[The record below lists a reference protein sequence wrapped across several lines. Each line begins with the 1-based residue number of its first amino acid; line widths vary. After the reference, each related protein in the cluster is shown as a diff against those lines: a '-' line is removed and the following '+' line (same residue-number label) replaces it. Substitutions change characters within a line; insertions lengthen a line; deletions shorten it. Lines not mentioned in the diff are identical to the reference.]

1 MLRSVK
7 TTLAAAC
14 VAAVAGA
21 AAVPA
26 GAQKTWDMPTPYSDT
41 TFHTV
46 NIRQFAEDV
55 ARATNGQL
63 RIQIHSAGSLIR
75 HPEIRNAVRGQQ
87 VPIGE
92 VFMSLLVN
100 DNAVFGIDA
109 QPFLATDYDAA
120 RRLWDAQRP
129 VVAEV
134 MQRQGLRPL
143 FAVPWPPQGLYT
155 KREINRIEDMRG
167 LKFRSNSAV
176 LDRFAQIAGAAP
188 TQVEAPDIPQ
198 AFATGAVEAMIT
210 SSSTGVDSKAWD
222 YLTHYY
228 DIQAWLPKNIVFVNE
243 RAFRR
248 LTEAQQTAV
257 VQAAEAAERRGWE
270 MSRQE
275 TETRTRQLRE
285 NGIRVSAPSPELV
298 AGLRRVGEQMIAEW
312 RQAAGAEGATVLQA
326 YGR

>member
-1 MLRSVK
+1 
-7 TTLAAAC
+7 
-14 VAAVAGA
+14 
-21 AAVPA
+21 
-26 GAQKTWDMPTPYSDT
+26 
-41 TFHTV
+41 
-46 NIRQFAEDV
+46 
-55 ARATNGQL
+55 
-63 RIQIHSAGSLIR
+63 
-75 HPEIRNAVRGQQ
+75 
-87 VPIGE
+87 
-92 VFMSLLVN
+92 
-100 DNAVFGIDA
+100 
-109 QPFLATDYDAA
+109 
-120 RRLWDAQRP
+120 
-129 VVAEV
+129 

-143 FAVPWPPQGLYT
+143 FSVPWPPQGLYA

-228 DIQAWLPKNIVFVNE
+228 DIQAWLPKNVVFVNE
-243 RAFRR
+243 RSFRR
-248 LTEAQQTAV
+248 LTEAQQAAV
-257 VQAAEAAERRGWE
+257 LQAAEAAERRGWE

-285 NGIRVSAPSPELV
+285 NGIQVNAPSPELV

-312 RQAAGAEGATVLQA
+312 RQAAGAEGAAVLQA

>member
-1 MLRSVK
+1 MLREMR

-26 GAQKTWDMPTPYSDT
+26 GAQTRWDMPTPYSDG

-46 NIRQFAEDV
+46 NIRQFAADV
-55 ARATNGQL
+55 AQATNNQL
-63 RIQIHSAGSLIR
+63 QITVHSAGSLIR

-120 RRLWDAQRP
+120 WRLWQAQKP
-129 VVAEV
+129 VITQVL
-134 MQRQGLRPL
+134 QRQGLMPL
-143 FAVPWPPQGLYT
+143 FAVAWPPQGLYT
-155 KREINRIEDMRG
+155 RREINRVEDLRG

-176 LDRFAQIAGAAP
+176 LDRFAQLAGAAP

-198 AFATGAVEAMIT
+198 AFATGQVEAMIT
-210 SSSTGVDSKAWD
+210 SSSTGVDSRAWD
-222 YLTHYY
+222 FLTHYY
-228 DIQAWLPKNIVFVNE
+228 DIQAWLPKNIVIVNQA
-243 RAFRR
+243 AFRR
-248 LTEAQQTAV
+248 LDQAQQQAV
-257 VQAAEAAERRGWE
+257 MRAAEAAERRGWE

-285 NGIRVSAPSPELV
+285 NGIRVNAPSPELV
-298 AGLRRVGEQMIAEW
+298 AGLQRIGQQMIEEW
-312 RQAAGAEGATVLQA
+312 QRAAGADGAAVLQA
-326 YGR
+326 FRQ